1 MKLNFFKQILSVAV
15 LTVAFSGF
23 ANAQSG
29 TVVFV
34 DDGAGTSTGALL
46 TNLGTNVD
54 GSTVATEV
62 AGLSLTVE
70 SLTTNGTPGIVTAV
84 GTRFGVGDNFFR
96 AGTPDDEITFS
107 FDQAVTI
114 DEISFSSVSG
124 SDDFLFNGQ
133 LFGESANGVTIEN
146 TAFSL
151 AADQPFTI
159 SANTGNIGLVNLDVT
174 VVDGGAANVPEPSSA
189 TLLGLLSLG
198 VVARRRRR

>member
-1 MKLNFFKQILSVAV
+1 MKLNFLKQILSVAV
-15 LTVAFSGF
+15 LTVAFSGL

-46 TNLGTNVD
+46 TDLGTGVV
-54 GSTVATEV
+54 GQSVATEV
-62 AGLSLTVE
+62 TGLNLTVE
-70 SLTTNGTPGIVTAV
+70 SITTSAPTDIFVAV
-84 GTRFGVGDNFFR
+84 GTRAGVGDNFFR
-96 AGTPDDEITFS
+96 APTDEITFS

-124 SDDFLFNGQ
+124 ADDFFFNGV
-133 LFGESANGVTIEN
+133 LFGESANGVTIED

-151 AADQPFTI
+151 AAGESFTI
-159 SANTGNIGLVNLDVT
+159 ASNTGNVGLVDIDVS
-174 VVDGGAANVPEPSSA
+174 VAAVPEPSSA
-189 TLLGLLSLG
+189 ALLGLLSLG